1 MQYISNKTV
10 TRYQNG
16 KSSEIIRKGKRYNS
30 SVVSTFPSWYLTDN
44 YLTKVD

>member
-10 TRYQNG
+10 TRYLG
-16 KSSEIIRKGKRYNS
+16 SKTTEVIKKGKRYNQEL
-30 SVVSTFPSWYLTDN
+30 VDRMPSWYLTDN